1 VVDGGRIAFVVHHTA
16 AMICIVIPAHNEEQV
31 IGAAVLAARLAAS
44 DARLGGERVE
54 IVVVLD
60 ACSDATSVHA
70 SRAGARIV
78 SIRVH
83 NVGVARAVGAEA
95 GLAMGARWLAF
106 TDADTRVSASW
117 LVEQLALDADA
128 VCGCIGIQDWS
139 AHGLHAGWLRAHFL
153 RTYSDVD
160 GHRHIHGANLG
171 VSAVAYRRAGGFR
184 HLACNED
191 VELVRA
197 LERSGA
203 RIAWSAKPR
212 VVTSA
217 RREGRAKGG
226 FADALV
232 TAIASQVPLA
242 LPVGQDSRRRL
253 SPGTP

>member
-1 VVDGGRIAFVVHHTA
+1 
-16 AMICIVIPAHNEEQV
+16 MICIVIPAHNEEQV
-31 IGAAVLAARLAAS
+31 IGETVRAARLAAS

-60 ACSDATSVHA
+60 GCTDATSVHA
-70 SRAGARIV
+70 TRAGARTV
-78 SIRVH
+78 SIRAR

-106 TDADTRVSASW
+106 TDADTQVSASW
-117 LVEQLALDADA
+117 LVDQLVLDADA
-128 VCGCIGIQDWS
+128 VCGCVGIQDWS
-139 AHGLHAGWLRAHFL
+139 SHGLHAGWLRAHFL
-153 RTYSDVD
+153 RTYSDAD

-171 VSAVAYRRAGGFR
+171 VSAFAYRRAGGFR

-217 RREGRAKGG
+217 RREGRARGG

-232 TAIASQVPLA
+232 NAIASHIPLA
-242 LPVGQDSRRRL
+242 PPLAPPASA
-253 SPGTP
+253 TT